1 MQRRL
6 VSDRSQR
13 ASALRQ
19 AERRPLIA
27 VLENI
32 RSMGNVGSMFRTADA
47 MALQRILLCGFTAH
61 PPRAE
66 IEKTA
71 LGTTESVPWEYW
83 THAPQAVRW
92 LRAEG
97 YRILALE
104 RCAGAR
110 TLNEIRLSEPTALV
124 VGHET
129 DGISPATLA
138 LCDEMVAIAMHGLKD
153 SLNVAV
159 AFGIAA
165 HALAEQLPAPP
176 RLR

>member
-1 MQRRL
+1 MD
-6 VSDRSQR
+6 S
-13 ASALRQ
+13 ASEDPLRQ
-19 AERRPLIA
+19 AHSLRAGARRPLVA

-47 MALQRILLCGFTAH
+47 MCIERILLCGFTAH
-61 PPRAE
+61 PPRQE

-83 THAPQAVRW
+83 THAAKALLW

-97 YRILALE
+97 YRVFALE
-104 RCAGAR
+104 SCSGAVP
-110 TLNEIRLSEPTALV
+110 LSEVRVSGPSALV

-129 DGISPATLA
+129 AGIAAATLE
-138 LCDEMVAIAMHGLKD
+138 LCDQIVAIPMYGLKD

-165 HALAEQLPAPP
+165 HSLAEQLPAPTRRP
-176 RLR
+176 